1 MSAPEVVLVTG
12 PPRAGVS
19 AVAAGLRQRMPAVRV
34 LDCAE
39 AGTTPVAVVFVV
51 SAVAPLTESDCVLAD
66 AAAVDAEVVVAVV
79 SKIDDHRGWREVL
92 EAGRAVADRSSG
104 RLAGV
109 PWLGVA
115 AAPRLGE
122 PRLDDLVDVLGRA
135 LADPSQRARNSLR
148 AKQFR
153 VSRLQDERDGL
164 VALRRRT
171 RLDAAGRLS
180 RDLRQLRVTLSH
192 DVRRRCAGLRADLLH
207 RAGAVGRR
215 DVAGFPQHAWERC
228 TEVLTGIEQ
237 DITEVTG
244 ADVGCGDVPV
254 NLPPDPPPHP
264 PPRSW
269 RLERQLTAVLG
280 AGFGLGVAMVVTRLV
295 AGLAPGL
302 TAAGLAVGGV
312 LGFLTTAWV
321 VRVRALLHDRAVL
334 QAWAAD
340 AVAAVRAAADERVGT
355 GTLAVEAG
363 RAGAGARSDE
373 DAALGRRIASLDAEM
388 QRLSQRSPDG
398 PVLPVGRPA
407 GGGHLNR
414 SCE

>member
-1 MSAPEVVLVTG
+1 MTG

-19 AVAAGLRQRMPAVRV
+19 AVAAGLRHRMPAVRV
-34 LDCAE
+34 LDGAE

-122 PRLDDLVDVLGRA
+122 PRLDDLVDVLGCA
-135 LADPSQRARNSLR
+135 LADPSQRARNALR
-148 AKQFR
+148 ARQFR
-153 VSRLQDERDGL
+153 VSQLQGERDGL

-171 RLDAAGRLS
+171 RLDAAGRSS
-180 RDLRQLRVTLSH
+180 RDLRQLRLMLSH
-192 DVRRRCAGLRADLLH
+192 DVRRRCAALRADLLH
-207 RAGAVGRR
+207 RAGAAGRR
-215 DVAGFPQHAWERC
+215 DVADFPQHAWERC

-237 DITEVTG
+237 DITDVTR

-254 NLPPDPPPHP
+254 NLPPDPPPG
-264 PPRSW
+264 SW
-269 RLERQLTAVLG
+269 RLERRLTAVLG

-302 TAAGLAVGGV
+302 TAAGLAAGGV

-321 VRVRALLHDRAVL
+321 VRARALLHDRAVL
-334 QAWAAD
+334 QAWTAD

-355 GTLAVEAG
+355 GILAVEAG
-363 RAGAGARSDE
+363 RAGADARSDE
-373 DAALGRRIASLDAEM
+373 DVALGRRITSLDAEI
-388 QRLSQRSPDG
+388 QRLSQRPPG
-398 PVLPVGRPA
+398 GTVLPVGRPA
-407 GGGHLNR
+407 GGGLLNR